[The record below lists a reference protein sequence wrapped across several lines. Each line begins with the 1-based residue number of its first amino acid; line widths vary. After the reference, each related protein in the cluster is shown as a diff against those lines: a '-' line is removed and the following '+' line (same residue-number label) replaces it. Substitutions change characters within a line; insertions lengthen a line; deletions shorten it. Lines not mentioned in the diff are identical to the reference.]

1 MVWVIVG
8 FLSAPQLPYVDLR
21 ILIYLNPMHAVDR
34 FAVKMELYVSEP
46 PNPFMPIL
54 PDILAEMQRLIEAA
68 HAKPILMRAIGGLAI
83 RVKSGDMQRFFA
95 REYRDLDFVVAEN
108 ERKRIESFFQE
119 MGYESNRQFNLL
131 NGSKRQIYLDP
142 DSDRHVDIFVGKFE
156 MCHKLPMDGR
166 LEIDPVTVPLAE
178 LLLSKAQIVELNRKD
193 ALDIASLL
201 LYNET
206 GHTDDGKINLDYIA
220 KLCGQDWG
228 LYKTT
233 SLSLKRVEEVVR
245 DETLNLT
252 ESERDSILKRIT
264 AIHQTFETMPK
275 SLAWQMRDKVG
286 TRVRWYEEVE
296 EVAR

>member
-1 MVWVIVG
+1 
-8 FLSAPQLPYVDLR
+8 
-21 ILIYLNPMHAVDR
+21 
-34 FAVKMELYVSEP
+34 
-46 PNPFMPIL
+46 MPIQ
-54 PDILAEMQRLIEAA
+54 PDIFAEFERLLGAA
-68 HAKPILMRAIGGLAI
+68 GEQHLTLRALGGLAV
-83 RVKSGDMQRFFA
+83 RAHSGDFRKFFQ
-95 REYRDLDFVVAEN
+95 REYHDLDFVAEKG
-108 ERKRIESFFQE
+108 ERRRVEPFFVE

-142 DSDRHVDIFVGKFE
+142 TRDRHVDIFIGDFE
-156 MCHKLPMDGR
+156 MCHKLPLDGR
-166 LEIDPVTVPLAE
+166 LHLDPVTIPLAE

-206 GHTDDGKINLDYIA
+206 GRDDRSGINLAAISN
-220 KLCGQDWG
+220 LCGQDWG

-233 SLSLKRVEEVVR
+233 TINLERVAEIASGTDVNLSGDERALILARLHEVR
-245 DETLNLT
+245 RAIDE
-252 ESERDSILKRIT
+252 
-264 AIHQTFETMPK
+264 APK

>member
-1 MVWVIVG
+1 
-8 FLSAPQLPYVDLR
+8 
-21 ILIYLNPMHAVDR
+21 
-34 FAVKMELYVSEP
+34 
-46 PNPFMPIL
+46 MPIL
-54 PDILAEMQRLIEAA
+54 PDILAEMRRLIDAA
-68 HAKPILMRAIGGLAI
+68 HANSLLMRAIGGLAI
-83 RVKSGDMQRFFA
+83 RVKSGDVQRFFQ

-108 ERKRIESFFQE
+108 ERKRIEPFFQE

-142 DSDRHVDIFVGKFE
+142 NSDRHVDIFVGKFE
-156 MCHKLPMDGR
+156 MCHKLPMNGR
-166 LEIDPVTVPLAE
+166 LEIDPVTVPLTE
-178 LLLSKAQIVELNRKD
+178 LFLSKAQIVELNRKD

-206 GHTDDGKINLDYIA
+206 GNTDQGRINLDYLA

-233 SLSLKRVEEVVR
+233 SLSLKRVEDVVR
-245 DETLNLT
+245 DPSLNLT
-252 ESERDSILKRIT
+252 DAERNLILQRVADIYR
-264 AIHQTFETMPK
+264 TFETMPK
-275 SLAWQMRDKVG
+275 SMAWQMRDKVG